1 MSSKSCCLVG
11 LAATLALVC
20 GTPAL
25 GGKPPVLSYQI
36 LQLDLDAAGITYAD
50 SLAYDIS
57 NPSERTTPRQVVGDV
72 AEEDTPG
79 LFRPAC
85 WTTSVVAGSV
95 QSDLHVLLLPTT
107 DGDGEAWGI
116 SASGEI
122 VGQGWDGSQ
131 YVGLYWADYAAVP
144 DVLPPLTGGRVSGAA
159 GINKDGVICG
169 FSEYAVLDEF
179 GKVDHYAYRAVVWFV
194 RGDAIVGP
202 FPLSHP
208 ELVSAVAVNDND
220 PNGWADVVGGYDSA
234 VVWTV
239 RLPADGTFEVNTVVL
254 DEVGRAAGVNNL
266 GTVCG
271 ASVTSNPLLQAVVWA
286 GGQEQALAGAKFYV
300 TRAANDINDAGV
312 IVGRAEYAK
321 MWSGGQRAVM
331 WSSATGSMVL
341 LNQFL
346 DDSSPLMSLSDA
358 MAINN
363 FGEIVGQGWAK
374 GFPEGSPSAFLAIP
388 K

>member
-11 LAATLALVC
+11 LAATLTLVC

-25 GGKPPVLSYQI
+25 GGKPPVLSYQV

-50 SLAYDIS
+50 SHAYDIS

-72 AEEDTPG
+72 AEEDTPD
-79 LFRPAC
+79 LCRPAC

-144 DVLPPLTGGRVSGAA
+144 DVLLPLPGGRVSGAEA
-159 GINKDGVICG
+159 INKDGVVCG
-169 FSEYAVLDEF
+169 YSECAVFDES
-179 GKVDHYAYRAVVWFV
+179 GAVNHYEYWAVVWFV
-194 RGDAIVGP
+194 SADGITGP
-202 FPLSHP
+202 FPLSNS
-208 ELVSAVAVNDND
+208 ELGPAVAVNDND
-220 PNGWADVVGGYDSA
+220 SNGWAKVVGAYSCA

-239 RLPADGTFEVNTVVL
+239 RLQAGGTFEVNTLVL
-254 DEVGRAAGVNNL
+254 DDVGGAAGVNNG

-271 ASVTSNPLLQAVVWA
+271 ASATSNPLLQAVVWA

-312 IVGRAEYAK
+312 IVGTAENYRIGA
-321 MWSGGQRAVM
+321 SYRAVM
-331 WSSATGSMVL
+331 WASASKSMVL
-341 LNQFL
+341 MNQFL
-346 DDSSPLMSLSDA
+346 DDSSPLMDLSDA